1 MIARAALRRISSTNK
16 LLNRSVIPISSQL
29 INIFQVNNL
38 KEAPLGNSFSTSNFL
53 RCDSQNDIHKKIDQM
68 VKDGTVVV
76 FMKGVPS
83 APRCGFSNA
92 VCQIFRMHD
101 VVFEAHDVLQ
111 DEEIR
116 QGIIIF
122 RENDF
127 NFKRLHIV
135 KERLV
140 EVFVAFL
147 KNI

>member
-16 LLNRSVIPISSQL
+16 LLNRSLTPISSQL
-29 INIFQVNNL
+29 INIIQVNTL
-38 KEAPLGNSFSTSNFL
+38 KEAPLVNSFCTSNFL

-116 QGIIIF
+116 QGILF
-122 RENDF
+122 RDNDF
-127 NFKRLHIV
+127 NFKRLHSHC
-135 KERLV
+135 E
-140 EVFVAFL
+140 
-147 KNI
+147 

>member
-122 RENDF
+122 RE
-127 NFKRLHIV
+127 K
-135 KERLV
+135 
-140 EVFVAFL
+140 L
-147 KNI
+147 KMTSISNGYTL

>member
-1 MIARAALRRISSTNK
+1 MIARAALRRISSSNK
-16 LLNRSVIPISSQL
+16 LLNRSLTPISSQL
-29 INIFQVNNL
+29 INIIQVNTL
-38 KEAPLGNSFSTSNFL
+38 KEAPLVNSFSTSNFL

-116 QGIIIF
+116 QGILF
-122 RENDF
+122 RDNDF
-127 NFKRLHIV
+127 NFKRLHSHC
-135 KERLV
+135 E
-140 EVFVAFL
+140 
-147 KNI
+147 